1 MIHWEFQIITKRQCF
16 DLTFGWPLVMMPT
29 LIPMSSIFLTICT
42 DIKFK
47 FRNHPL
53 LKASLTNSSYENL
66 INLKLNCMVTI
77 NKLKKISRLGSLEA
91 EAHKPCFQN

>member
-1 MIHWEFQIITKRQCF
+1 MIHQEFKIITKRQCF

-29 LIPMSSIFLTICT
+29 LIPLSSIFLTIHT

-53 LKASLTNSSYENL
+53 LKESLTISCYPNL
-66 INLKLNCMVTI
+66 INLKLNCMVAI
-77 NKLKKISRLGSLEA
+77 NKLKNTSRLGSLEA
-91 EAHKPCFQN
+91 EAHKPV

>member
-1 MIHWEFQIITKRQCF
+1 MIHREFQIITKRQCF

-29 LIPMSSIFLTICT
+29 LIPLSSIFLIIRT

-53 LKASLTNSSYENL
+53 LKASLTISCYANL
-66 INLKLNCMVTI
+66 INFKLNCMVTI
-77 NKLKKISRLGSLEA
+77 NKLKRTSRLGSIEA
-91 EAHKPCFQN
+91 EAHKPV

>member
-1 MIHWEFQIITKRQCF
+1 MIHQEFQIITKRQF
-16 DLTFGWPLVMMPT
+16 VYLTFGWPLVMMPT
-29 LIPMSSIFLTICT
+29 LIPLSSIFLTICI

-53 LKASLTNSSYENL
+53 LKASLTISCYANL

-77 NKLKKISRLGSLEA
+77 NKLKKNSRLGSIEA
-91 EAHKPCFQN
+91 EAHKLV

>member
-1 MIHWEFQIITKRQCF
+1 MIHREFQIITKRQCF

-29 LIPMSSIFLTICT
+29 LIPLSSIFLTIYI

-53 LKASLTNSSYENL
+53 LKESLTISCHANL
-66 INLKLNCMVTI
+66 INLKLNCMVSI
-77 NKLKKISRLGSLEA
+77 NKLKNTSRLGSLEA
-91 EAHKPCFQN
+91 EAHKLV

>member
-1 MIHWEFQIITKRQCF
+1 MIHQEFQIITKNKFF
-16 DLTFGWPLVMMPT
+16 DLTFGWPLVMMPS
-29 LIPMSSIFLTICT
+29 LIPWSSIFLTICT

-53 LKASLTNSSYENL
+53 LKAYLTISCYANL

-77 NKLKKISRLGSLEA
+77 NKLKKTSRLGSLEV
-91 EAHKPCFQN
+91 ETHKPV

>member
-1 MIHWEFQIITKRQCF
+1 MIHWEFKIITKRQCF
-16 DLTFGWPLVMMPT
+16 DLTFRWPLVMMST
-29 LIPMSSIFLTICT
+29 LIPFSIFLTICT

-53 LKASLTNSSYENL
+53 LKESLTISCYANL

-77 NKLKKISRLGSLEA
+77 NKLKKTSRLGSLEA
-91 EAHKPCFQN
+91 EAHKPV